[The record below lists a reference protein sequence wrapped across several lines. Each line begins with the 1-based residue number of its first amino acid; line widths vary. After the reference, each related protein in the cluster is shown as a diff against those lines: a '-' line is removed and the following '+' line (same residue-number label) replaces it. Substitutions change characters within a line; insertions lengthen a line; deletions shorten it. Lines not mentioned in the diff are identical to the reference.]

1 MQYSHQYWM
10 AEVIKLAK
18 EFKNEVPVS
27 ALIVKDN
34 KLVSSSANQ
43 TESSQDPTAHAELI
57 AIREAS
63 KALGNWRLNNCILYT
78 TLEPCP
84 MCTGAIIN
92 SRISKIVFGAYDVNA
107 GACGSKVN
115 LIKDLN
121 KQDQIE
127 VVGGILEPEAGKLL
141 KQFFVAKR

>member
-10 AEVIKLAK
+10 AEVIKLVK
-18 EFKNEVPVS
+18 ELKNEVPVC

-34 KLVSSSANQ
+34 KLLSCAVNQ
-43 TESSQDPTAHAELI
+43 TESLHDPTAHAEII
-57 AIREAS
+57 AIKEAS
-63 KALGNWRLNNCILYT
+63 KALGNWRLNDCILYT
-78 TLEPCP
+78 TLEPCS
-84 MCTGAIIN
+84 MCTGATIN

-127 VVGGILEPEAGKLL
+127 VIGGILEPEAGKLL